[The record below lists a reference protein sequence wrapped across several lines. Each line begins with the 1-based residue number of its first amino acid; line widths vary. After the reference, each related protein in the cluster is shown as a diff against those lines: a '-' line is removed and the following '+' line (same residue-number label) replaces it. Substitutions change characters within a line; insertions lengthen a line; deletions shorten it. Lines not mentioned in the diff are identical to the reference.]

1 MDDSLE
7 GVVGGVE
14 GGVVAGGVVGGVDIG
29 VAEPLVLGDDLPVGG
44 GGVEDGGEGGE
55 VEAEA
60 AFEDDE
66 EGVGADDCVLGC

>member
-29 VAEPLVLGDDLPVGG
+29 VAELLVLGDDLPAGG

-55 VEAEA
+55 VEASA
-60 AFEDDE
+60 SVSLSASTHT
-66 EGVGADDCVLGC
+66 VRP